1 MVGNILLRG
10 MLVGLLAGVIAFGF
24 ARVFGE
30 PQVDLAIAF
39 EEAQSAAA
47 AKAHTQSEVQSDAKS
62 EVQSQAESP
71 AHSHSHS
78 HDAAGS
84 DAAEPELVS
93 RATQAGAGL
102 LTGLLVYSAAVG
114 GLFSLVFAFV
124 YGRFG
129 SSDARAT
136 AALLALAAFV
146 SLVLV
151 PALKYPPN
159 PPAVGDPDTIVM
171 RTELYFLMLAASV
184 SSLVLAFSL
193 ARIVRGRLGSWNA
206 MLTGAAVYVAL
217 IGAVCTALPAINEV
231 PEHFSASVLWNF
243 RTASLGI
250 HLILWSVLGLVFGM
264 TVEQRLTTVPRERRL
279 AT

>member
-1 MVGNILLRG
+1 MVGNLLLRG

-39 EEAQSAAA
+39 EEAQSAAD
-47 AKAHTQSEVQSDAKS
+47 AKTHAQSEGQAA
-62 EVQSQAESP
+62 QSQVPGQTEGHTHT
-71 AHSHSHS
+71 HSH
-78 HDAAGS
+78 AAVNGEG
-84 DAAEPELVS
+84 AEPELVS
-93 RATQAGAGL
+93 RATQSGAGL

-129 SSDARAT
+129 STDARAT

-159 PPAVGDPDTIVM
+159 PPAAGDPDTIVM

-206 MLTGAAVYVAL
+206 MLTGTAAYVAL
-217 IGAVCTALPAINEV
+217 IGAVCYALPAINEV
-231 PEHFSASVLWNF
+231 PEHFSATVLWNF

-250 HLILWSVLGLVFGM
+250 HLILWSVLGVAFGM
-264 TVEQRLTTVPRERRL
+264 TVEQGLMTVSRRRRL

>member
-10 MLVGLLAGVIAFGF
+10 MLVGLMAGVIAFGF
-24 ARVFGE
+24 ARIFGE

-39 EEAQSAAA
+39 EEAQSAAEAKTHAHSEAPA
-47 AKAHTQSEVQSDAKS
+47 AQVLPPAEASAHT
-62 EVQSQAESP
+62 
-71 AHSHSHS
+71 HS
-78 HDAAGS
+78 HDATGGE
-84 DAAEPELVS
+84 AAEPELVS

-114 GLFSLVFAFV
+114 GLFALVFAFV

-151 PALKYPPN
+151 PGLKYPPN

-171 RTELYFLMLAASV
+171 RTEFFFLMLAASV

-193 ARIVRGRLGSWNA
+193 ARIVRGRLGGWNA
-206 MLTGAAVYVAL
+206 ALTGAAVYLVL
-217 IGAVCTALPAINEV
+217 IGAVCYALPAINEV
-231 PEHFSASVLWNF
+231 PEHFSATVLWNF

-264 TVEQRLTTVPRERRL
+264 TVEQGLTTVSRERRL